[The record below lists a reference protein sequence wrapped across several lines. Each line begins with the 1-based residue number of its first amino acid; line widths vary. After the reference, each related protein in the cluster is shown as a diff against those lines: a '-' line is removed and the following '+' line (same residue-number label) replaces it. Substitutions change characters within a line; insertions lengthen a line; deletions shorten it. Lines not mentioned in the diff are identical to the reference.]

1 MSDEQLI
8 VLLLLGGGLSILL
21 MISGLMEMIK
31 HRDNNRSDSRS
42 PEKTPLPSIQ
52 EQAQI
57 RKQEAMQKKE
67 QRNVKTVKCVF
78 CGVET
83 PESEAFCC
91 SCGRRRD

>member
-8 VLLLLGGGLSILL
+8 ILLLLGGGLSILL

-52 EQAQI
+52 EQA
-57 RKQEAMQKKE
+57 
-67 QRNVKTVKCVF
+67 
-78 CGVET
+78 
-83 PESEAFCC
+83 
-91 SCGRRRD
+91 